1 MLTIVF
7 FSLYIFP
14 FFILSSSFRI
24 NRMWQIG
31 HRGFPDKYGDNNMV
45 SFLKAHEAGFDM
57 IELDIQLCQTGEIVV
72 YHDTWINDQY
82 INETPYEK
90 LKDFNMVL
98 LDDVFEAFVNT
109 KMMLFL
115 DIKGSEKVVDPLKFM
130 IDKWFSRVELHRIY
144 ISGFNRKF
152 VKELKQ
158 PHLRYHLGFTTENT
172 FSVDQLDFLCKDM
185 DFVCLHWTALD
196 KEAVDFLHAKGILVF
211 TYTCK
216 DEFILKH
223 MLDYDI
229 DGIVSNYF
237 ITDKTSSPSLTK
249 RISTQSFGSLFK
261 DSEFQSNF
269 EFGS

>member
-1 MLTIVF
+1 MF

-31 HRGFPDKYGDNNMV
+31 HRGFPDKFGDNNMV
-45 SFLKAHEAGFDM
+45 SFLKAQEAGFDM
-57 IELDIQLCQTGEIVV
+57 IELDIQICKTGEIVV
-72 YHDTWINDQY
+72 YHDTWVNQNY
-82 INETPYEK
+82 ILDTTYDK
-90 LKDFNMVL
+90 LKEENMVL
-98 LDDVFEAFVNT
+98 LDDVFETFVNT

-115 DIKGSEKVVDPLKFM
+115 DIKGSEKVVEPLKVL

-152 VKELKQ
+152 VKDMKQ

-172 FSVDQLDFLCKDM
+172 FSIDQLDFLCKDM

-196 KEAVDFLHAKGILVF
+196 KEAVDFLHSKGILVF

-216 DEFILKH
+216 DDFILKH
-223 MLDYDI
+223 MLDFDI

-237 ITDKTSSPSLTK
+237 ITDKTSPTSLTK

-261 DSEFQSNF
+261 DTELQSNF